1 MNSKLMNYIY
11 ANKYKSTK
19 KVFSEIQARSVGELP
34 IKVANVPELNL
45 LADQAIKIKK
55 EDFSA
60 DIEEIINKI
69 DRLVYK
75 LYNLSDEEIDI
86 IEHNSIK

>member
-1 MNSKLMNYIY
+1 M
-11 ANKYKSTK
+11 
-19 KVFSEIQARSVGELP
+19 
-34 IKVANVPELNL
+34 PELNL

-86 IEHNSIK
+86 IEHNSIE